1 MYTLY
6 YSPGSVSMVSHM
18 VIEEL
23 GVPFE
28 AVRIDL
34 SAKAHHE
41 PAYLAINPKAKV
53 PALRTPDGVLTESV
67 AILETLLDRHGDG
80 SLLAKPGTMGRAKTM
95 ESIAFLASDIH
106 PLMNRFFH
114 PDDFT
119 TDTAMQDAVKRHAVE
134 KLVAWFR
141 KEDEKLTGDWW
152 SGGAMPTV
160 ADHYFAVVA
169 RWGRWFDP
177 PATRMPRIEAFLHRM
192 AARPAVQRV
201 LSREGNTLF
210 S

>member
-6 YSPGSVSMVSHM
+6 YSPGAVSMVSHM
-18 VIEEL
+18 IMEEL

-28 AVRIDL
+28 AVMIDL
-34 SAKAHHE
+34 AAKAHHD

-53 PALRTPDGVLTESV
+53 PALRTPEGILTENV

-80 SLLAKPGTMGRAKTM
+80 SLLARPGTMARARTM
-95 ESIAFLASDIH
+95 ESIAFLASGIH

-114 PDDFT
+114 AEDFAT
-119 TDTAMQDAVKRHAVE
+119 EAAMQEAVKRYAIE
-134 KLVAWFR
+134 KLVAWFH
-141 KEDEKLTGDWW
+141 EENAKLTGDWW
-152 SGGAMPTV
+152 SGDASPTV

-177 PATRMPRIEAFLHRM
+177 PATRMPNIEAFLHRM
-192 AARPAVQRV
+192 AARPAVQRA
-201 LSREGNTLF
+201 LAREGNSLF

>member
-6 YSPGSVSMVSHM
+6 YSPGAVSMVSHM
-18 VIEEL
+18 IIEEL

-28 AVRIDL
+28 AVKVDL
-34 SAKAHHE
+34 AAKAHHRPE
-41 PAYLAINPKAKV
+41 YLAINPKAKV
-53 PALRTPDGVLTESV
+53 PALRTPEGVVTESV
-67 AILETLLDRHGDG
+67 AILEMLLDRHGDG
-80 SLLAKPGTMGRAKTM
+80 TLLAKPGTMARAKTL
-95 ESIAFLASDIH
+95 ESIAFLAADIH

-114 PDDFT
+114 CEDFAS
-119 TDTAMQDAVKRHAVE
+119 DEAMQEGVKKHGVE

-141 KEDEKLTGDWW
+141 REDEKLTGLWW
-152 SGGAMPTV
+152 SGGAAPTV

-177 PATRMPRIEAFLHRM
+177 PATRMPRIEAFLNRM

-201 LSREGNTLF
+201 LAREGNTLF